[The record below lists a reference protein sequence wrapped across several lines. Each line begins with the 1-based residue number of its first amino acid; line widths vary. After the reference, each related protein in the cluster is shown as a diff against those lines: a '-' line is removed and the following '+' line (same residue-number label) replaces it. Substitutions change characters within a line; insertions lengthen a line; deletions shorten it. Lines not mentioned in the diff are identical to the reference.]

1 MTINALVEQL
11 HRPNPKNVNR
21 DVARSAEVWRMGL
34 AEERR
39 IKMFLLSLGFQ
50 VTNSSKEENIWED
63 IDCWIGT
70 TSVSI
75 KAQHSSLNYPGIT
88 ACFEL
93 EQKLTGTDIW
103 EPSWFYNGK
112 ADKYLILQGTTLS
125 LIDAKVLKE
134 QVSRQG
140 FSYTRS
146 NKASTRAY
154 SGGSARYEDARCGYI
169 PQAELPVEKQ
179 WVLPKD
185 WGK

>member
-1 MTINALVEQL
+1 MSINQLVDKL
-11 HRPNPKNVNR
+11 HKPSNKDANR
-21 DVARSAEVWRMGL
+21 DVAKSAEVWRNGL

-39 IKMFLLSLGFQ
+39 IKMFLLSLGFH
-50 VTNSSKEENIWED
+50 VTNSSKEENIWDD

-93 EQKLTGTDIW
+93 EQCLTGTDTW
-103 EPSWFYNGK
+103 ETSWFYNGK

-125 LIDAKVLKE
+125 LIDSKALKE
-134 QVSRQG
+134 QVERQG
-140 FSYTRS
+140 FSYTRT
-146 NKASTRAY
+146 NKTATRAY
-154 SGGSARYEDARCGYI
+154 SGGSSRYQDARCGYI

-179 WVLPKD
+179 WVLPRD